1 MISLVLVLLFAIIAL
16 WLGWRRYRR
25 PCLLRT
31 LLLDFG
37 PTQLLLLL
45 LLLNLQRAL
54 FALLRLH
61 TLLLS
66 LRDLLLTQLI
76 LPLNERGPVVD
87 SGRGSALGRRRCN
100 RFGGLLMICVL
111 AALALKYFALRCGLA
126 RRCLYSLA
134 SEVGPCRR
142 VWFLQLARIWF
153 AQHLLR
159 WGVVLFELAPTT
171 LVLRSFI
178 GTIRRRRV
186 VGQPAVLRCETTG
199 WQILR

>member
-1 MISLVLVLLFAIIAL
+1 MISLVLVLVLLFAIIAL

-25 PCLLRT
+25 VCLLRT

-66 LRDLLLTQLI
+66 LRGLLLTQLI

-126 RRCLYSLA
+126 RRCL
-134 SEVGPCRR
+134 
-142 VWFLQLARIWF
+142 
-153 AQHLLR
+153 
-159 WGVVLFELAPTT
+159 
-171 LVLRSFI
+171 
-178 GTIRRRRV
+178 
-186 VGQPAVLRCETTG
+186 
-199 WQILR
+199 